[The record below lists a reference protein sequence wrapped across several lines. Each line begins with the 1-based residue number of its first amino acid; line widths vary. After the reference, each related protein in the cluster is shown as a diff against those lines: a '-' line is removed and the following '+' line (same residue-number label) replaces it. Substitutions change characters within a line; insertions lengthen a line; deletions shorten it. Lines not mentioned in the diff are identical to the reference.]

1 MNCDSCGHELQVGE
15 WPFCPHGFKER
26 SRSSAS
32 GFPFTTTHFDGKPTE
47 VTSEGHLRELC
58 KIHNVNHRPD
68 VAWTEKR
75 VVGTDWKTG
84 KPIYK
89 EGNGVGL
96 PGCWV

>member
-15 WPFCPHGFKER
+15 WPFCPHGFPGTTH
-26 SRSSAS
+26 SPAN
-32 GFPFTTTHFDGKPTE
+32 GFPFTTSHITGKPMTFN
-47 VTSEGHLRELC
+47 SEAELRTAC
-58 KIHNVNHRPD
+58 KMYNVNHRPD

-75 VVGTDWKTG
+75 IVGTDRKTG